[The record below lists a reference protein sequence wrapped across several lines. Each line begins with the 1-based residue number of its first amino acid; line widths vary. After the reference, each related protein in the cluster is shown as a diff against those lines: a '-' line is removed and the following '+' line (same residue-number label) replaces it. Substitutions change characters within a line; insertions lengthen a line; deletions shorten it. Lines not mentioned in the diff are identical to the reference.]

1 MATKFQVG
9 DKVIVTK
16 DDGNRLQYGYNSNM
30 QETLDNGGKITA
42 IDAKD
47 GSFGIPGSDGYL
59 YWYGASELALVKTV
73 KDPSRKPVA
82 ASLARKI
89 GNTYAIVKNGEV
101 IEYEYNREAARDTKA
116 YFGGAKAGVSIV
128 MMEPTTVIR

>member
-9 DKVIVTK
+9 DKVTVTK
-16 DDGNRLQYGYNSNM
+16 ADGNRLEYGFNENM
-30 QETLDNGGKITA
+30 QETLDKGGQIEYV
-42 IDAKD
+42 DSD
-47 GSFGIPGSDGYL
+47 GSLGIKGTDGYL